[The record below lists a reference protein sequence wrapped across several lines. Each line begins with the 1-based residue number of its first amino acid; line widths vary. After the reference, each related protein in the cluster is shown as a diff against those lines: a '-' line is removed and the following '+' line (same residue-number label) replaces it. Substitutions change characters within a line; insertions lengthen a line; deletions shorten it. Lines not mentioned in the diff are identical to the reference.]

1 MHKHFIS
8 VILTL
13 VLSTTLIGQNFEK
26 VKGDKNVTSR
36 QTEINS
42 FHTIIV
48 DEDFEIDIIYNSMP
62 SVIIETD
69 ENLHEFI
76 TFNVIDGVLSFDKTA
91 KITSKKK
98 LNITVNYDDKL
109 ANIRAIDKGEITSLS
124 SMNLLNTL
132 LITEGSAKVGLTI
145 KTENF
150 NLQSNGK
157 SKVRLNLTAN
167 NTTLTLSENSKI
179 DALIYSPTTRVD
191 LYLRSN
197 ATIEG
202 ETNELVLKTDNYSQ
216 FNGKNF
222 TSKTC
227 NSVNEISSD
236 AYLEVLENFT
246 IDASGSSSV
255 YLYGSPKIIVT
266 RLEDTSK
273 LQKKLK

>member
-1 MHKHFIS
+1 MNKL
-8 VILTL
+8 VIAIFFTLGLCLT
-13 VLSTTLIGQNFEK
+13 VNAQYAEK
-26 VKGDKNVTSR
+26 VRGDKNVTSR

-48 DEDFEIDIIYNSMP
+48 DEDFEIDIIYNNMP

-76 TFNVIDGVLSFDKTA
+76 HFNVIDGVLTFDKTA

-98 LNITVNYDDKL
+98 LNITVNYDDNL

-132 LITEGSAKVGLTI
+132 VITEGSAKVGLTI
-145 KTENF
+145 KTSDF
-150 NLQSNGK
+150 KLQSNGK
-157 SKVRLNLTAN
+157 SKVRLNLTAD
-167 NTTLTLSENSKI
+167 NTTLTLSDNSKI
-179 DALIYSPTTRVD
+179 DALIYSPATRVD
-191 LYLRSN
+191 LYLRSS

-227 NSVNEISSD
+227 SSVNEISSD
-236 AYLEVLENFT
+236 AYLEVLDNFT

-255 YLYGSPKIIVT
+255 YLYGNPKIIVT

>member
-1 MHKHFIS
+1 MNKL
-8 VILTL
+8 VITIFFTLGLCLTL
-13 VLSTTLIGQNFEK
+13 NAQNVEK
-26 VKGDKNVTSR
+26 IRGDKNVTSR
-36 QTEINS
+36 QTEINR

-48 DEDFEIDIIYNSMP
+48 DEDFEIDIIYNNMP

-69 ENLHEFI
+69 ENLHEYI
-76 TFNVIDGVLSFDKTA
+76 QFNVIDGVLTFDKTA
-91 KITSKKK
+91 RITSKKK
-98 LNITVNYDDKL
+98 LNITVNYDDNL

-132 LITEGSAKVGLTI
+132 VITEGSAKVGLTI
-145 KTENF
+145 KTSDF
-150 NLQSNGK
+150 KLQSNGK
-157 SKVRLNLTAN
+157 SKVRLNLTAD
-167 NTTLTLSENSKI
+167 NTTLTLSDNSKV
-179 DALIYSPTTRVD
+179 DALIYSPTTRAD
-191 LYLRSN
+191 LYLRSS

-227 NSVNEISSD
+227 SSVNEIASD
-236 AYLEVLENFT
+236 AYLEVLDNFT

-255 YLYGSPKIIVT
+255 YLYGNPKIIVT

>member
-1 MHKHFIS
+1 MNKL
-8 VILTL
+8 VIAIIFTLGLCLT
-13 VLSTTLIGQNFEK
+13 VNAQYAEK
-26 VKGDKNVTSR
+26 VRGDKNVTSR

-48 DEDFEIDIIYNSMP
+48 DEDFEIDIIYNNMP
-62 SVIIETD
+62 SIIIETD

-76 TFNVIDGVLSFDKTA
+76 HFNVIDGVLTFDKTA

-98 LNITVNYDDKL
+98 LNITVNYDDNL

-132 LITEGSAKVGLTI
+132 VITEGSAKVGLTI
-145 KTENF
+145 KTSDF
-150 NLQSNGK
+150 KLQSNGK
-157 SKVRLNLTAN
+157 SKVRLNLTAD
-167 NTTLTLSENSKI
+167 NTTLTLSDNSKI

-222 TSKTC
+222 TSKIC
-227 NSVNEISSD
+227 SSVNEISSD

-255 YLYGSPKIIVT
+255 YLYGNPKIIVT